1 MGERFTL
8 PLPMDMKEH
17 KTPDR
22 KGVNVPDSKVVKAWR
37 KWVPDNMVE
46 QINQLGAHS
55 ITELIF

>member
-1 MGERFTL
+1 
-8 PLPMDMKEH
+8 MDMKEH